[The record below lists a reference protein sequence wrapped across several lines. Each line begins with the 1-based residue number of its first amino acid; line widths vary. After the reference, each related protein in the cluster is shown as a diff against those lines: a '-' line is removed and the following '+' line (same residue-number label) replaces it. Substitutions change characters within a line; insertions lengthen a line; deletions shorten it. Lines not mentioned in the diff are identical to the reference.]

1 MVMTFIQLMLMIF
14 MLYLCIYTIVNRVC
28 ACIEQVQIAKSFRTF
43 NESNKKSLDEFEK
56 NIRDM
61 SMDDGK

>member
-14 MLYLCIYTIVNRVC
+14 ISYLCIYTIVNRVC
-28 ACIEQVQIAKSFRTF
+28 TCIEQVQIAKTFRIF
-43 NESNKKSLDEFEK
+43 NESNKKRMDEFGK

>member
-1 MVMTFIQLMLMIF
+1 MVMTFMKLMLMIF

-28 ACIEQVQIAKSFRTF
+28 ACIEQVQIAKSFRIF
-43 NESNKKSLDEFEK
+43 NESNKKSMDEFEK